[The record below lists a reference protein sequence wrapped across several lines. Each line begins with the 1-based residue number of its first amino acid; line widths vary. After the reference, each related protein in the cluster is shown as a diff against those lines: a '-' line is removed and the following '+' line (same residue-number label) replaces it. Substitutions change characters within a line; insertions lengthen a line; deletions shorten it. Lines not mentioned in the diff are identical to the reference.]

1 MTENESGMPHHDDER
16 RSCIKDYLKRAQAA
30 CDSGDAVLGM
40 YLYLA
45 AFEEASAAKGA
56 PNEDALTGLKQAWAL
71 ACTHKERS
79 LAEYIFERL
88 EPYLSSDEITIC
100 AEALHGLA
108 LDKLEEFG
116 LSRDDL
122 EEMAQAISD
131 DLLDGDGS
139 VLRVERI
146 VTGRL
151 PHAPR
156 ALPAAETPEAQE
168 PADDGILAE
177 ASKAVLGTDRFDQA
191 PPDYSSIAGYIN
203 AIKAMR
209 DIGVGMGDDADF
221 KSLIDM
227 LNDLHGLPAK
237 PALDTILLRSEAR
250 EDANQFMM
258 ATLGELDMPTVHM
271 RMEENFQ
278 GLPLLCVSAHAVDI
292 PRNGSL
298 QDVFRNG
305 GVLVLEDI
313 DYWTSPNAGYSDD
326 GNAFFMMQLT
336 RGAREAVSMVRAAVE
351 SPDVYVIAT
360 CADLGAIDDFF
371 MEMLEPMMLIDID
384 LPTPEERVQIWDR
397 IAEDHPSIRGINRAD
412 LVRLS
417 SNMPRADIYSA
428 AREAIE
434 DAYKAGLMQ
443 RRYQPVTRDNLFD
456 KLAAYQPLDSSEYEE
471 LENEVIR
478 DFKRD
483 LSHIDDILKG

>member
-45 AFEEASAAKGA
+45 AFEEASTAKGA

-156 ALPAAETPEAQE
+156 ALPAAEEPEAE
-168 PADDGILAE
+168 APAEDGILAE
-177 ASKAVLGTDRFDQA
+177 ASKAVLGADRSDQA

-209 DIGVGMGDDADF
+209 DIGVGMGITGTDVTKNVADMVLADDNFA
-221 KSLIDM
+221 
-227 LNDLHGLPAK
+227 
-237 PALDTILLRSEAR
+237 TI
-250 EDANQFMM
+250 
-258 ATLGELDMPTVHM
+258 
-271 RMEENFQ
+271 
-278 GLPLLCVSAHAVDI
+278 VSAVGEGRRIYDNI
-292 PRNGSL
+292 RK
-298 QDVFRNG
+298 
-305 GVLVLEDI
+305 
-313 DYWTSPNAGYSDD
+313 
-326 GNAFFMMQLT
+326 
-336 RGAREAVSMVRAAVE
+336 
-351 SPDVYVIAT
+351 
-360 CADLGAIDDFF
+360 AIQF
-371 MEMLEPMMLIDID
+371 L
-384 LPTPEERVQIWDR
+384 
-397 IAEDHPSIRGINRAD
+397 
-412 LVRLS
+412 LS
-417 SNMPRADIYSA
+417 SNIAEVIAVFVATMIGFVILEPVHLLWINLITDCFPALALGMEKTEPGIMGRKP
-428 AREAIE
+428 REASDGIFAGGMGVDVVFQGVVISLFTLISYFIGVSHQFGTVDLGFIASHPEAGVEGMTMAFLTLSMVEMFHSFNMRSRRQSIFKLGNHNRWLWGSFALSLVLTFVVIE
-434 DAYKAGLMQ
+434 VPPVAQVFGFAELDAPNYLMAMGLAFLIIPIMELYKLCW
-443 RRYQPVTRDNLFD
+443 RVRDN
-456 KLAAYQPLDSSEYEE
+456 AA
-471 LENEVIR
+471 
-478 DFKRD
+478 
-483 LSHIDDILKG
+483 